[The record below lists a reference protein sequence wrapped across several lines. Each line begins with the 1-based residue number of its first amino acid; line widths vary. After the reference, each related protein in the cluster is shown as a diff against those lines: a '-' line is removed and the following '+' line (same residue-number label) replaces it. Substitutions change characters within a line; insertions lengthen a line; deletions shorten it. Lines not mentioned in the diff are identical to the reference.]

1 MSKAIKILV
10 SLAAAITALAGALCL
25 IAVFW
30 DTLMGL
36 LPDGKVKSKL
46 PGSKEELISKMP
58 WKRSE
63 IEAEFA
69 DYEEF

>member
-36 LPDGKVKSKL
+36 LMK
-46 PGSKEELISKMP
+46 
-58 WKRSE
+58 
-63 IEAEFA
+63 
-69 DYEEF
+69 

>member
-1 MSKAIKILV
+1 MTKTIKVLI
-10 SLAAAITALAGALCL
+10 SLAAAITALAGALTL

-30 DTLMGL
+30 DSIMSIC
-36 LPDGKVKSKL
+36 PDCKIKSKL

>member
-1 MSKAIKILV
+1 MTKTIKVLI
-10 SLAAAITALAGALCL
+10 SLAAAITALAGALTL

-30 DTLMGL
+30 DSIMSIC
-36 LPDGKVKSKL
+36 PDCKIKSKL
-46 PGSKEELISKMP
+46 PSSKDELISKMP

>member
-1 MSKAIKILV
+1 MSKAIKILI
-10 SLAAAITALAGALCL
+10 SLAAAITALAGALTL
-25 IAVFW
+25 LAVFW
-30 DTLMGL
+30 DSVMGI

>member
-1 MSKAIKILV
+1 MNKTIKVLI
-10 SLAAAITALAGALCL
+10 SLGAAITALAGALCL
-25 IAVFW
+25 ITVFW
-30 DTLMGL
+30 DSLMSL
-36 LPDGKVKSKL
+36 CPEGKVKEKL
-46 PGSKEELISKMP
+46 PSSKEALIRKMP